1 MNFSEEYDCEKGK
14 GRSCQ
19 SIFFATSKDLLTW
32 TRLPFA
38 PPPANDS
45 NVFKYGK
52 GYTVGGRWDCIATVP
67 KPGSPGEFYGY
78 WTASPEGHGGAG
90 VGETIDQT
98 GYHWRAL
105 PPITA
110 GMPNA
115 EVGSTVVINGKYYML
130 YSGGHLYTSDNPIQG
145 YVTDPVNPDFHTD
158 GNGVAFSR
166 LWNVQ
171 GQTENETVL
180 LTHQWVVR
188 GGSESMIYLAPIK
201 EAKVGADGTL
211 RAMWWPG
218 NEKLKGSSIELRPGS
233 AHKGVMKVKLEQC
246 TSARADRQGWS
257 FDSTNGRIHLASNSS
272 LCLGTDTRTIGVVS
286 CASVL
291 AATFHLASNGSLL
304 CNNMCVQAEGGT
316 LTPTIAACSNSSS
329 RWGMGNSAPT
339 EIFLQ
344 TNGPLAPVAL
354 WQFEHADH
362 LGLNTGSAATA
373 GADDLKCTS
382 GQGCAAASEGDDARA
397 NALGLSSGAYLGYN
411 GDKGVPSGVPIG
423 SSSYTVAGWVLP
435 QELVAIS
442 RRPSRPG
449 RTASGADLGG
459 MMGMVGWGD
468 FNSDYGSNAF
478 ATNLPS
484 GFWNYWFF
492 NGGKQPD
499 MDLEFPA
506 PGIGDGLW
514 GHVLCRYDDADN
526 TRDCFWNGV
535 LAKSDKPSVPR
546 TTHAG
551 TFRIGNTHFHESF
564 VGQLDDIAIF
574 NRSLKTQTE
583 VVQAMAGDYTGSGSS
598 GTCLTAVKPHT
609 SGPGIQAVSLHSDL
623 DLAVGVVVEAS
634 MSCDSAST
642 AGFLVGAVG
651 SSTASGTAFVWDCS
665 TQRFVVGEVQGGQ
678 FKASSTIDRKPG
690 FQAKADVQLRLLA
703 RNSVGGLGMVEFY
716 VNDVISHPWTVN
728 PPSKSTLGS
737 LFAVQVSNGTMS
749 INIESAKAWR
759 MTLPAE

>member
-1 MNFSEEYDCEKGK
+1 MNFSEEYDCDTGK
-14 GRSCQ
+14 GHSCQ

-45 NVFKYGK
+45 NVFKYGE

-130 YSGGHLYTSDNPIQG
+130 YHGGHLYTSDNPIQG
-145 YVTDPVNPDFHTD
+145 YVADPVNPDFHTD

-211 RAMWWPG
+211 RAMWWSG
-218 NEKLKGSSIELRPGS
+218 NEKLKGSSIELNPGS
-233 AHKGVMKVKLEQC
+233 AHKGVMPLRVEQC
-246 TSARADRQGWS
+246 TSARAERQRWS

-272 LCLGTDTRTIGVVS
+272 LCLGVNTHTIGVVS
-286 CASVL
+286 CASAL
-291 AATFHLASNGSLL
+291 AATFQLASNGSLL
-304 CNNMCVQAEGGT
+304 CNNMCVDAEGGT
-316 LTPTIAACSNSSS
+316 LTPALAACSNSSS
-329 RWGMGNSAPT
+329 RWGIANTVPT

-344 TNGPLAPVAL
+344 TEGPLTPVAL
-354 WQFEHADH
+354 WRFEPADP
-362 LGLNTGSAATA
+362 LGRNTGSGATHT
-373 GADDLKCTS
+373 DDLACS
-382 GQGCAAASEGDDARA
+382 SAQGCDAASNGDDARA
-397 NALGLSSGAYLGYN
+397 NALALWNGAYLGFN

-435 QELVAIS
+435 QERGAVS
-442 RRPSRPG
+442 RRPSRRG
-449 RTASGADLGG
+449 RNGG

-468 FNSDYGSNAF
+468 FNSNYGSNAF
-478 ATNLPS
+478 ATSLPG

-492 NGGKQPD
+492 TPHGSQPD
-499 MDLEFPA
+499 LDLNFA
-506 PGIGDGLW
+506 TPGIGNDW
-514 GHVLCRYDDADN
+514 GHVLCRYDEADN

-535 LAKSDKPSVPR
+535 LAKSDKPSLTR
-546 TTHAG
+546 NTHAG
-551 TFRIGNTHFHESF
+551 TFRIGNTHLNERFA
-564 VGQLDDIAIF
+564 GQLDDIAIF
-574 NRSLKTQTE
+574 NRSLNTHTE
-583 VVQAMAGDYTGSGSS
+583 VMQAMAGDYAGSGGS
-598 GTCLTAVKPHT
+598 GTCLTAIKPHAST
-609 SGPGIQAVSLHSDL
+609 QGVQAVSLHSDL

-634 MSCDSAST
+634 MSCESAGT
-642 AGFLVGAVG
+642 AGFLVGGAG
-651 SSTASGTAFVWDCS
+651 SSTATGTAFVWDCAS
-665 TQRFVVGEVQGGQ
+665 QRFLIGVVQAGQ

-690 FQAKADVQLRLLA
+690 FPASADVQLRLLA

-716 VNDVISHPWTVN
+716 VNDVISHPWTVT
-728 PPSKSTLGS
+728 PPSKTLLGS

-749 INIESAKAWR
+749 VDIESAKAWR